1 MTWDLTVPNT
11 GSNMLDTPTIYA
23 AKWAGFETIL
33 GFQHW
38 IFSYA
43 ASGRHQAG
51 VWPAVVSGST
61 AAITGAASAAAAG
74 ALANDT
80 TLGIHRCFTSSFW
93 WPITLFTHSSAL
105 IFRSLDYTFPSNT
118 ETIVPFDNKAKDTL
132 NEFNISTYTFTAKAQ
147 GYYSIMVRLGI
158 TTIGGVLLNLHYK
171 QYNSSGTLLL
181 DDVAY
186 YEALSSDP
194 IYLSVGGSY
203 FMNANDY
210 ATISLS
216 NNTSSTV
223 MVSGGLVNN
232 YLNIHRI

>member
-11 GSNMLDTPTIYA
+11 GSNMLDTPTIYE
-23 AKWAGFETIL
+23 AKWTGFEAIL
-33 GFQHW
+33 GLQHW

-51 VWPAVVSGST
+51 VWPSVVSGST
-61 AAITGAASAAAAG
+61 VAITGAASAAAVG
-74 ALANDT
+74 TLANDT

-93 WPITLFTHSSAL
+93 WPMTLFSHSSIL
-105 IFRSLDYTFPSNT
+105 VYTSIDYTFPTNT
-118 ETIVPFDNKAKDTL
+118 ETIVPFDTKSRDAL
-132 NEFNISTYTFTAKAQ
+132 NDFSISTYTFTAKAQ
-147 GYYSIMVRLGI
+147 GYYSVAARLGI

-181 DDVAY
+181 DDAAY

-194 IYLSVGGSY
+194 IHLSIGGNY

-210 ATISLS
+210 LTISLS
-216 NNTSSTV
+216 NNTSSSV

-232 YLNIHRI
+232 YLNVHRI